1 MESRK
6 EFHMGEISF
15 DEYKGRAMMVI
26 SNGPNDRF
34 PFKFGLK
41 KAKMVVE
48 HIEDIKKW
56 VAEQEAMQAS
66 LKADGEPEE

>member
-1 MESRK
+1 
-6 EFHMGEISF
+6 MGVVSF

-26 SNGPNDRF
+26 GNGPDDRF

-41 KAKMVVE
+41 KAKLAVE

-66 LKADGEPEE
+66 LKADSAEESE

>member
-1 MESRK
+1 
-6 EFHMGEISF
+6 MGVVSF

-26 SNGPNDRF
+26 ANSPDDRF

-41 KAKMVVE
+41 KAKLAVE

-56 VAEQEAMQAS
+56 VKEQEAVQAS
-66 LKADGEPEE
+66 LNADSPDESA

>member
-1 MESRK
+1 
-6 EFHMGEISF
+6 MGVVSF

-26 SNGPNDRF
+26 ANGPDDRF

-41 KAKMVVE
+41 KAKLAVE

-56 VAEQEAMQAS
+56 VTEQEALQAS
-66 LKADGEPEE
+66 SKSDSADVSE

>member
-1 MESRK
+1 
-6 EFHMGEISF
+6 MGVVSF

-26 SNGPNDRF
+26 ANGPEDRF

-41 KAKMVVE
+41 KAKLAVE

-66 LKADGEPEE
+66 LKADSAEESE